1 MKVECLN
8 CQKVYNI
15 PDERLPMGKKVAF
28 PCPNCKERIS
38 LDLRSTPEKEISSDI
53 SLDVEKDQ
61 KKVTT
66 PAKAPLN
73 DLASGDALKE
83 KLLKSLKD
91 LPPMPQ
97 VVFKAKEIMANPASD
112 LKQLSKVIQTD
123 MSIVTKILRMANS
136 SYYGL
141 PGKVSSVDHATVLLG
156 QNTLGEVITMAGI
169 SGLLE
174 KSLQGYNLESGDL
187 WRHSMAVAF
196 GSKILAERKNSEL
209 INDAFIAGLLHDAGK
224 IILNNPVLERKELFD
239 SFMEDDQQTFLK
251 AETEILGFDHSE
263 IASEMCIRWNIPES
277 ISLAIKYHH
286 YPSRSNGDELAYIL
300 HVADYIATL
309 SGIGI
314 GADDILYEVEE
325 GALDFLN
332 LTQKTISELV
342 LEVIESNNKIA

>member
-1 MKVECLN
+1 MKVECIN

-28 PCPNCKERIS
+28 SCPNCKERIS
-38 LDLRSTPEKEISSDI
+38 LDLRSRPEQEVPSPVSLHAEKHRKKEPSPP
-53 SLDVEKDQ
+53 
-61 KKVTT
+61 KVH
-66 PAKAPLN
+66 LQ
-73 DLASGDALKE
+73 DLPSGDALKE

-97 VVFKAKEIMANPASD
+97 VVFKAKEIMTNPASD

-123 MSIVTKILRMANS
+123 MSIVSKILRMANS

-156 QNTLGEVITMAGI
+156 QNTLAEVITLAGI

-174 KSLQGYNLESGDL
+174 SALQGYDLESGDL
-187 WRHSMAVAF
+187 WRHSVAVAF
-196 GSKILAERKNSEL
+196 GSKILAERKKPEL

-224 IILNNPVLERKELFD
+224 IILDKPVLERKELFD
-239 SFMEDDQQTFLK
+239 SFMEDGQQTFLN

-286 YPSRSNGDELAYIL
+286 YPSRSNGNELAYIL
-300 HVADYIATL
+300 HIADYIATL

-314 GADDILYEVEE
+314 GTDDILYEVEG

-332 LTQKTISELV
+332 LTQKEISELV

>member
-1 MKVECLN
+1 MKVECIN

-28 PCPNCKERIS
+28 SCPNCKERIS
-38 LDLRSTPEKEISSDI
+38 LDLRSRPEQEVPSPVSLHAEKHRKKEPSPP
-53 SLDVEKDQ
+53 
-61 KKVTT
+61 KVH
-66 PAKAPLN
+66 LQ
-73 DLASGDALKE
+73 DLPSGDALKE

-97 VVFKAKEIMANPASD
+97 VVFKAKEIMTNPASD

-123 MSIVTKILRMANS
+123 MSIVSKILRMANS

-156 QNTLGEVITMAGI
+156 QNTLGEVITLAGI

-174 KSLQGYNLESGDL
+174 SALQGYDLESGDL

-196 GSKILAERKNSEL
+196 GSKILAERKKPEL

-224 IILNNPVLERKELFD
+224 IILDKPVLERKELFD
-239 SFMEDDQQTFLK
+239 SFMEDGQQTFLN

-314 GADDILYEVEE
+314 GTDDILYEVEG

-332 LTQKTISELV
+332 LTQKEISELV

>member
-1 MKVECLN
+1 MKVECIN

-28 PCPNCKERIS
+28 SCPNCKERIS
-38 LDLRSTPEKEISSDI
+38 LDLRSRPEQEVPSFASLHAEKHRKKEPSPP
-53 SLDVEKDQ
+53 
-61 KKVTT
+61 KVH
-66 PAKAPLN
+66 LQ
-73 DLASGDALKE
+73 DLPSGAALKE

-97 VVFKAKEIMANPASD
+97 VVFKAKEIMTNPASD

-123 MSIVTKILRMANS
+123 MSIVSKILRMANS

-156 QNTLGEVITMAGI
+156 QNTLGEVITLAGI

-174 KSLQGYNLESGDL
+174 SALQGYNLESGDL

-196 GSKILAERKNSEL
+196 GSKILAERKKPEL

-224 IILNNPVLERKELFD
+224 IILDKPVLERKELFD
-239 SFMEDDQQTFLK
+239 SFMEDGQQTFLN

-314 GADDILYEVEE
+314 GTDDILYEVEE
-325 GALDFLN
+325 GALNFLN
-332 LTQKTISELV
+332 LTQKEISELA

>member
-1 MKVECLN
+1 MKVECPN

-15 PDERLPMGKKVAF
+15 PDERLPTGKKVAF

-38 LDLRSTPEKEISSDI
+38 LDLRSRPEQEAPSAI
-53 SLDVEKDQ
+53 SLDVEETG
-61 KKVTT
+61 KKEPTS
-66 PAKAPLN
+66 PNAYLR
-73 DLASGDALKE
+73 DLLRGDALKE

-123 MSIVTKILRMANS
+123 MSIVSKILRMANS

-169 SGLLE
+169 SELLE
-174 KSLQGYNLESGDL
+174 SALRGYNLESGDL

-196 GSKILAERKNSEL
+196 GSKILAQRKQPEL

-224 IILNNPVLERKELFD
+224 IILDKPVLERKELFD
-239 SFMEDDQQTFLK
+239 SFMEDDQQTFLS

-263 IASEMCIRWNIPES
+263 IAAEMCIRWNIPET
-277 ISLAIKYHH
+277 ISKAIKYHH
-286 YPSRSNGDELAYIL
+286 YPSRSNGDKLAYIL

-342 LEVIESNNKIA
+342 LEVVESNNKIA

>member
-1 MKVECLN
+1 MKVECIN

-28 PCPNCKERIS
+28 SCPNCKERIS
-38 LDLRSTPEKEISSDI
+38 LDLRSRPEQEVPSPVSLHAEKHRKKEPSPP
-53 SLDVEKDQ
+53 
-61 KKVTT
+61 KVH
-66 PAKAPLN
+66 LQ
-73 DLASGDALKE
+73 DLPSGDALKE

-97 VVFKAKEIMANPASD
+97 VVFKAKEIMTNPASD

-123 MSIVTKILRMANS
+123 MSIVSKILRMANS

-156 QNTLGEVITMAGI
+156 QNTLAEVITLAGI

-174 KSLQGYNLESGDL
+174 SALQGYDLESGDL

-196 GSKILAERKNSEL
+196 GSKILAERKKPEL

-224 IILNNPVLERKELFD
+224 IILDKPVLERKELFD
-239 SFMEDDQQTFLK
+239 SFMEDGQQTFLN

-300 HVADYIATL
+300 HIADYIATL

-314 GADDILYEVEE
+314 GTDDILYEVEG

-332 LTQKTISELV
+332 FTQKEISELV

>member
-38 LDLRSTPEKEISSDI
+38 LDLRSTPKKEISSDI

-73 DLASGDALKE
+73 DLPSGDALKE

-196 GSKILAERKNSEL
+196 GSKILAERKNPGL

-239 SFMEDDQQTFLK
+239 SFMEDDQQTFLN

-314 GADDILYEVEE
+314 GTDDILYEVEE

>member
-1 MKVECLN
+1 MKVECPN

-15 PDERLPMGKKVAF
+15 PDERLPTGKKVAF

-38 LDLRSTPEKEISSDI
+38 LDLRSRPEQEAPSAI
-53 SLDVEKDQ
+53 SLDVEETG
-61 KKVTT
+61 KKEPTS
-66 PAKAPLN
+66 PNAHLR
-73 DLASGDALKE
+73 DLPRGDALKE

-123 MSIVTKILRMANS
+123 MSIVSKILRMANS

-169 SGLLE
+169 SELLE
-174 KSLQGYNLESGDL
+174 SALRGYNLESGDL

-196 GSKILAERKNSEL
+196 GSKILAQRKQPEL

-224 IILNNPVLERKELFD
+224 IILDKPVLERKELFD
-239 SFMEDDQQTFLK
+239 SFMEDDQQTFLN

-263 IASEMCIRWNIPES
+263 IAAEMCIRWNIPET
-277 ISLAIKYHH
+277 ISKAIKYHH
-286 YPSRSNGDELAYIL
+286 YPSRSNGDKLAYIL

-314 GADDILYEVEE
+314 GTDDILYEVEE

-342 LEVIESNNKIA
+342 LEVVDSNNKIA

>member
-1 MKVECLN
+1 MKVECIN

-28 PCPNCKERIS
+28 SCPNCKERIS
-38 LDLRSTPEKEISSDI
+38 LDLRSRPEQEVPSPVSLHAEKHRKKEPSPP
-53 SLDVEKDQ
+53 
-61 KKVTT
+61 KVH
-66 PAKAPLN
+66 LQ
-73 DLASGDALKE
+73 DLPSGDALKE

-97 VVFKAKEIMANPASD
+97 VVFKAKEIMTNPASD

-123 MSIVTKILRMANS
+123 MSIVSKILRMANS

-156 QNTLGEVITMAGI
+156 QNTLAEVITLAGI

-174 KSLQGYNLESGDL
+174 SALQGYDLESGDL

-196 GSKILAERKNSEL
+196 GSKILAERKKPEL

-224 IILNNPVLERKELFD
+224 IILDKPVLERKELFD
-239 SFMEDDQQTFLK
+239 SFMEDGQQTFLN

-286 YPSRSNGDELAYIL
+286 YPSRSNGNELAYIL
-300 HVADYIATL
+300 HIADYIATL

-314 GADDILYEVEE
+314 GTDDILYEVEG

-332 LTQKTISELV
+332 LTQKEISELV

>member
-1 MKVECLN
+1 MKVKCIN

-15 PDERLPMGKKVAF
+15 PDERLPMGKKVSF
-28 PCPNCKERIS
+28 SCPNCKERIS
-38 LDLRSTPEKEISSDI
+38 LDLRSRPEQETPSPI
-53 SLDVEKDQ
+53 SLHTENDP
-61 KKVTT
+61 KKETT
-66 PAKAPLN
+66 PPKAHLQN
-73 DLASGDALKE
+73 LLSGDALKE

-97 VVFKAKEIMANPASD
+97 VVFKAKEIMANPSSD

-123 MSIVTKILRMANS
+123 MSIVSKILRMANS
-136 SYYGL
+136 AYYGL
-141 PGKVSSVDHATVLLG
+141 PGKVSSVDHATILLG
-156 QNTLGEVITMAGI
+156 QNTLGEVITLAGI

-174 KSLQGYNLESGDL
+174 SALQGYNLESGDL

-196 GSKILAERKNSEL
+196 GSKILAERKNPEL

-224 IILNNPVLERKELFD
+224 IILDKPVLERKELFD
-239 SFMEDDQQTFLK
+239 AFMEDGQQTFLN
-251 AETEILGFDHSE
+251 AETKILGFDHSE
-263 IASEMCIRWNIPES
+263 IASEMCIRWNIPET

-314 GADDILYEVEE
+314 GTDDILYEVEE
-325 GALDFLN
+325 GALEFLN
-332 LTQKTISELV
+332 LTQKEISELV
-342 LEVIESNNKIA
+342 LEVIESNNKIS

>member
-1 MKVECLN
+1 MKVECIN

-28 PCPNCKERIS
+28 SCPNCKERIS
-38 LDLRSTPEKEISSDI
+38 LDLRSKPEQEVPSPVSLHAEKHRKKEPSPP
-53 SLDVEKDQ
+53 
-61 KKVTT
+61 KVH
-66 PAKAPLN
+66 LQ
-73 DLASGDALKE
+73 DLPSGDALKE

-97 VVFKAKEIMANPASD
+97 VVFKAKEIMTNPASD

-123 MSIVTKILRMANS
+123 MSIVSKILRMANS

-156 QNTLGEVITMAGI
+156 QNTLAEVITLAGI

-174 KSLQGYNLESGDL
+174 SALQGYDLESGDL

-196 GSKILAERKNSEL
+196 GSKILAERKKPEL

-224 IILNNPVLERKELFD
+224 IILDKPVLERKELFD
-239 SFMEDDQQTFLK
+239 SFMEDGQQTFLN

-286 YPSRSNGDELAYIL
+286 YPSRSNGNELAYIL
-300 HVADYIATL
+300 HIADYIATL

-314 GADDILYEVEE
+314 GTDDILYEVEG

-332 LTQKTISELV
+332 LTQKEISELV

>member
-1 MKVECLN
+1 MKVECIN

-28 PCPNCKERIS
+28 SCPNCKERIS
-38 LDLRSTPEKEISSDI
+38 LDLRSRPEQEVPSPVSLHAEKHRKKEPSPP
-53 SLDVEKDQ
+53 
-61 KKVTT
+61 KVH
-66 PAKAPLN
+66 LQ
-73 DLASGDALKE
+73 DLPSGDALKE

-97 VVFKAKEIMANPASD
+97 VVFKAKEIMTNPASD

-123 MSIVTKILRMANS
+123 MSIVSKILRMANS

-156 QNTLGEVITMAGI
+156 QNTLAEVITLAGI

-174 KSLQGYNLESGDL
+174 SALQGYDLESGDL

-196 GSKILAERKNSEL
+196 GSKILAERKKPEL

-224 IILNNPVLERKELFD
+224 IILDKPVLERKELFD
-239 SFMEDDQQTFLK
+239 SFMEDGQQTFLN

-300 HVADYIATL
+300 HIADYIATL

-314 GADDILYEVEE
+314 GTDDILYEVEG

-332 LTQKTISELV
+332 LTQKEISELV

>member
-1 MKVECLN
+1 MKVECIN

-28 PCPNCKERIS
+28 SCPNCKERIS
-38 LDLRSTPEKEISSDI
+38 LDLRSKPEQEVPSPVSLHAEKHRKKEPSPP
-53 SLDVEKDQ
+53 
-61 KKVTT
+61 KVH
-66 PAKAPLN
+66 LQ
-73 DLASGDALKE
+73 DLPSGDALKE

-97 VVFKAKEIMANPASD
+97 VVFKAKEIMTNPASD

-123 MSIVTKILRMANS
+123 MSIVSKILRMANS

-156 QNTLGEVITMAGI
+156 QNTLAEVITLAGI

-174 KSLQGYNLESGDL
+174 SALQGYDLESGDL

-196 GSKILAERKNSEL
+196 GSKILAERKKPEL

-224 IILNNPVLERKELFD
+224 IILDKPVLERKELFD
-239 SFMEDDQQTFLK
+239 SFMEDGQQTFLN

-300 HVADYIATL
+300 HIADYIATL

-314 GADDILYEVEE
+314 GTDDILYEVEG

-332 LTQKTISELV
+332 LTQKEISELV

>member
-1 MKVECLN
+1 MKVKCLN
-8 CQKVYNI
+8 CLKVYNI

-38 LDLRSTPEKEISSDI
+38 LDLRTKPEQEIPSVG
-53 SLDVEKDQ
+53 SLDDEKKR
-61 KKVTT
+61 KKQTT
-66 PAKAPLN
+66 PQKARLQ
-73 DLASGDALKE
+73 DLPSGNILKE

-174 KSLQGYNLESGDL
+174 KSLKGYNLESGDL

-196 GSKILAERKNSEL
+196 GSKILAKRKNPEL

-224 IILNNPVLERKELFD
+224 IILNKAVLERKELFD
-239 SFMEDDQQTFLK
+239 SFMEDEQHTFLK

-314 GADDILYEVEE
+314 GTDDILYEVEE

-342 LEVIESNNKIA
+342 LEVIESNSKIE